1 MAPQSV
7 SKSTVH
13 NTMSLQMKMIF
24 FYTSFFFQIKLKKY
38 KTSENEQS
46 HGSFFLRIGGL
57 GEKNVTKYFLAVQ
70 DNSISDNDGRSAGPR
85 IIRALKALKGDST
98 KSIHQRR

>member
-13 NTMSLQMKMIF
+13 NVFANQDDILLYLS
-24 FYTSFFFQIKLKKY
+24 FFQIKLKKY

-70 DNSISDNDGRSAGPR
+70 DNSISDIDGRSAGPR
-85 IIRALKALKGDST
+85 IIRALKALKGDS
-98 KSIHQRR
+98 REL